1 MDCCD
6 DVDRDQEK
14 EKTESLKLSLAI
26 AGSQLTLINTTAKG
40 TTCTPTPFLFTVLKI
55 QGAINILEGGVG
67 GYPHLA
73 FNCNIYSVFLSQS
86 TVIIGHCS
94 KFAIC

>member
-1 MDCCD
+1 MRTCCD

-26 AGSQLTLINTTAKG
+26 AGSQLTLINTAKG
-40 TTCTPTPFLFTVLKI
+40 KTCPPTPFLFTVLKI

-67 GYPHLA
+67 GYPHLE
-73 FNCNIYSVFLSQS
+73 FN
-86 TVIIGHCS
+86 IIL
-94 KFAIC
+94 